1 MKKSF
6 SIALLKANGSSGGLR
21 KLTNEYNTLK
31 SREEQKSPFGMNYY
45 MHNNSQREYAGI
57 AQGHHAIV
65 SKRSDSLNSISSIG
79 DVSVN
84 SVKQ

>member
-6 SIALLKANGSSGGLR
+6 SIALLKANGSNGGLR

-45 MHNNSQREYAGI
+45 MHNNSQREYAGS
-57 AQGHHAIV
+57 AQGHAIV

-79 DVSVN
+79 EVSVN